1 MGYLIEPGG
10 ISRIVTVIQ
19 PSDLINMGSTPIPI
33 YQKSDKLLPFYIVL
47 NLTTGTV
54 PYNFGVGD
62 FFVFTGSG
70 SGAFFDSFYT
80 LQVIQ
85 NDEFVVGYARSEFKI
100 QTAGIPPFD
109 LNLTT
114 ITGND
119 ATQGD
124 GVLTVYTYCIK
135 I

>member
-1 MGYLIEPGG
+1 MGYLIEPPG
-10 ISRIVTVIQ
+10 ITKIVTVIQ
-19 PSDLINMGSTPIPI
+19 PSDLITMGTVAVPI
-33 YQKSDKLLPFYIVL
+33 YQKSDNLLPFYIVL
-47 NLTTGTV
+47 NLTRGSV
-54 PYNFGVGD
+54 LYDFGVGD
-62 FFVFTGSG
+62 FFVFTGAAG
-70 SGAFFDSFYT
+70 LFFDSTYT
-80 LQVIQ
+80 LQTIQ
-85 NDEFVVGYARSEFKI
+85 DDEFHVGYARPEFKLL
-100 QTAGIPPFD
+100 TAGVPPFD

>member
-1 MGYLIEPGG
+1 MGYLIEPPG
-10 ISRIVTVIQ
+10 ISRIVTIIQ
-19 PSDLINMGSTPIPI
+19 PSDLITMGSTPIPI
-33 YQKSDKLLPFYIVL
+33 YQKSDKLLPFYIVM

-54 PYNFGVGD
+54 PYDFGALD
-62 FFVFTGSG
+62 FFVFTGAG
-70 SGAFFDSFYT
+70 GQFFDSVYT
-80 LQVIQ
+80 LQTIQ
-85 NDEFVVGYARSEFKI
+85 NDEFVVGYARPDFKT

-114 ITGND
+114 VTGND

-124 GVLTVYTYCIK
+124 GVLTVYTYCIS

>member
-1 MGYLIEPGG
+1 MGYLIEPPG
-10 ISRIVTVIQ
+10 ITKIVTVIQ
-19 PSDLINMGSTPIPI
+19 PSDLIAMGSTPVSI
-33 YQKSDKLLPFYIVL
+33 YSKSDKLLPFYIVL
-47 NLTTGTV
+47 NLTSGTV
-54 PYNFGVGD
+54 SYDFGVGD
-62 FFVFTGSG
+62 FFVFTGAG
-70 SGAFFDSFYT
+70 GLFFDSVYT
-80 LQVIQ
+80 LQTIQ

-100 QTAGIPPFD
+100 LTAGIPPFD

-124 GVLTVYTYCIK
+124 GVLTVYTYCIS

>member
-10 ISRIVTVIQ
+10 ITKLVTVIQ
-19 PSDLINMGSTPIPI
+19 AADLITMGSAPVPI
-33 YQKSDKLLPFYIVL
+33 YLKSNNLLPFYIVM
-47 NLTTGTV
+47 NLTTGTTS
-54 PYNFGVGD
+54 YD
-62 FFVFTGSG
+62 FSGPDHFVFN
-70 SGAFFDSFYT
+70 GAGGLFFESNYT
-80 LQVIQ
+80 LQTIQ
-85 NDEFVVGYARSEFKI
+85 DDEFHVGYARPEFKI
-100 QTAGIPPFD
+100 LTAGSPPFD

-114 ITGND
+114 ITGNN